1 MHPLGEDRGNLKQD
15 NLMKT
20 LSKWLIATAVSI
32 FLSLLILMIVSGG
45 AGTNSAG
52 VIFACRGVLC

>member
-1 MHPLGEDRGNLKQD
+1 
-15 NLMKT
+15 MKT

-32 FLSLLILMIVSGG
+32 FLALFILMIVSGG
-45 AGTNSAG
+45 AGANSAG